1 MATTTVH
8 NGTYYRLYKMV
19 SNVWTVIAHGQ
30 SVDESIDR
38 DVLDISSQTSGKWTD
53 IMMGRIQ
60 SAKYSGSFLL
70 KEDASVDGVSYS
82 DLWTDFI
89 AGNSF
94 RLQLGSGTSG
104 DQHAAPLVYITSLK
118 KTSGDNS
125 PVTFDASFES
135 TGEIPS
141 YTS

>member
-1 MATTTVH
+1 MPTTTVH
-8 NGTYYRLYKMV
+8 NGTYYRLYKLV
-19 SNVWTVIAHGQ
+19 NGVYTVIAHGQ
-30 SVDESIDR
+30 SVDEDISR
-38 DVLDISSQTSGKWTD
+38 DVLNISSQTSGKWTD

-70 KEDASVDGVSYS
+70 KEDASVDGVSYQ
-82 DLWTDFI
+82 DLYTDFI

-104 DQHAAPLVYITSLK
+104 DHHSAPLVYITSLK
-118 KTSGDNS
+118 KTSQDNA

-135 TGEIPS
+135 TGEIPA